1 MTIKNKQAPTKG
13 NQQRAG
19 TLSVNKDGGVEL
31 SFSSTEPYLRY
42 YGYEVLDHS
51 EGAVD
56 LTRLN
61 EIGVLLFNHDTNRV
75 IGKIEK
81 AWIENERGKAIVKFD
96 NDAQSQEIAEKV
108 KNGSLKGVSVGYM
121 VNDWEV
127 KEAPEGEED
136 EEDTWIAKSWTPYEI
151 SIVSVPADPT
161 VGVGRSLEET
171 NKDPAPSKNKAPGAE
186 IEKKSVIIE
195 NTKNQKE
202 ISIMDEKENQ
212 VQKEQKSTNRVDERS
227 IIENERARIAEI
239 TAMCRDFD
247 VDAETFIKEGTSVD
261 NARAAV
267 MEQLKARKAPI
278 VTSIK
283 DEQDNFRAA
292 AIDSLIMRSGGQVD
306 NAAKGAQELRAFN
319 LRDLAIEALA
329 RDPMESRSKDQL
341 RRLTP
346 DQLYNEVQRSYY
358 NPTALFPAILD
369 SAIKKN
375 IVDLYQ
381 KAPTTFQKWTTKGS
395 LSDFKV
401 TPEHNYIVGGGSFE
415 KVTENG
421 ELKQNKPNTEI
432 LPTRKLDTYGAQF
445 TMTRQAFVN
454 DDIGF
459 LSRIP
464 GIYAVAAKRK
474 INQQCY
480 EMLFNNATIYDGKKL
495 FDTAHNNVAATA
507 GAPSLKTINA
517 LMLKLQAQKDP
528 FGEALNITPRTLILP
543 VGYGLDVA
551 TLLHS
556 ASITTPDSQ
565 NTGYNPLKDQGLVF
579 VEDATLNGLAGAG
592 ACPWFLVA
600 DPTSAKSIQVDYYN
614 GVEAP
619 TIRRSEQPG
628 TLGIVWDIYLDWGIT
643 AVDFRGIAKN
653 AGEKIAL

>member
-121 VNDWEV
+121 VNEWEV
-127 KEAPEGEED
+127 KEAPEG

-171 NKDPAPSKNKAPGAE
+171 NKDPAPSENKAPGAE

-202 ISIMDEKENQ
+202 ISIMDGKENQ
-212 VQKEQKSTNRVDERS
+212 VQQEQKSTNRVDERS